1 MLQFARTWFAWRAN
15 HRPGTTERGNGI
27 ERKHLPTQHTSSFNP
42 FIFQRPESRELT
54 RPVQDHAG
62 IGELGEICRQM
73 EICKE
78 SSLLYP

>member
-1 MLQFARTWFAWRAN
+1 MESQPQAW
-15 HRPGTTERGNGI
+15 HHGEREWNR
-27 ERKHLPTQHTSSFNP
+27 EEASPHPAHSSFNP